1 MSDLRIQST
10 GLRTTLQDEGRRHGQ
25 HLGLAVGG
33 AADLH
38 AFRWA
43 NKLLDNPRGSACLE
57 VLMGGFSAE
66 ATGPMSIAVTGAAG
80 RLSING
86 RRQSLWCTHALQAG
100 DTISLE
106 SPTSGLLN
114 YIAVRGGWLGKD
126 LCQSR
131 AMTPREGLPGLSA
144 VEPGQLIEAASMDIA
159 PHRQV
164 PQTFL
169 PDYTAPLILNVI
181 PGYQHSA
188 FSHDARRTLTT
199 TPYTITQQIDRM
211 GYRLSGTAIDVPE
224 MTLLSEG
231 IALGSIQVPADGQ
244 PIVLLNDRQTMGGYP
259 KIGTVAALD
268 CSRLCQRG
276 PDTEVRFRFAEL
288 ANVQCER
295 VVFEAFFARTTWN
308 TDGKAL
314 IWP

>member
-1 MSDLRIQST
+1 MSGLRIQST

-86 RRQSLWCTHALQAG
+86 RRQSLWRTHALQAG

-114 YIAVRGGWLGKD
+114 YIAVHGGWLGKD

-144 VEPGQLIEAASMDIA
+144 VEPGQLIEASTDIA

-169 PDYTAPLILNVI
+169 PDYTAPLTLNVF
-181 PGYQHSA
+181 PGYQYSS
-188 FSHDARRTLTT
+188 FSHDARRTLIT

-211 GYRLSGTAIDVPE
+211 GYRLSGAAIGVPE

-268 CSRLCQRG
+268 CSKLSQRG
-276 PDTEVRFRFAEL
+276 PDTPVRFQFADL

-295 VVFEAFFARTTWN
+295 VVFEAFFARTAWN
-308 TDGKAL
+308 TNGNAL

>member
-1 MSDLRIQST
+1 MSGLEVHDT
-10 GLRTTLQDEGRRHGQ
+10 GLRATLQDEGRRHGQ

-43 NKLLDNPRGSACLE
+43 NKLLDNPRTSACLE

-66 ATGPMSIAVTGAAG
+66 ATGTMSIAVTGAAS
-80 RLSING
+80 RLFIND
-86 RRQSLWCTHALQAG
+86 RRQSLWRTHTLHAG

-106 SPTSGLLN
+106 PPSNGLLN
-114 YIAVRGGWLGKD
+114 YIAVPGGWQGNE

-131 AMTPREGLPGLSA
+131 SMTPREGLPGLT
-144 VEPGQLIEAASMDIA
+144 VIEPDQLIEATSSDVA
-159 PHRQV
+159 PERHV
-164 PQTFL
+164 PQPFL
-169 PDYTAPLILNVI
+169 PDYAAPLTLNVI
-181 PGYQHSA
+181 PGYQHTA

-199 TPYTITQQIDRM
+199 RPYTVTQQIDRM
-211 GYRLSGTAIDVPE
+211 GYRLSGAAIKAPD

-231 IALGSIQVPADGQ
+231 IALGALQIPTDGQ

-268 CSRLCQRG
+268 CSRLCQRK

-295 VVFEAFFARTTWN
+295 VVFEAFFGRTEWADSRTLRWR
-308 TDGKAL
+308 
-314 IWP
+314 